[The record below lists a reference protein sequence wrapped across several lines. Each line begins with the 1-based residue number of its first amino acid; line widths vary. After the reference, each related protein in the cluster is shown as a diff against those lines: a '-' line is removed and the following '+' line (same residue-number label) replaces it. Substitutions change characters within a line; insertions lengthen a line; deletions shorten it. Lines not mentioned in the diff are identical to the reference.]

1 MRAALLFVP
10 ILTLLGDCASR
21 RLRVMTFNIWQTGMR
36 VSNGLQKVAKHI
48 AFVDPDIVALQ
59 EAKLGDSA
67 PALLSLL
74 GHPWTVLTDEE
85 SRLDVA
91 ILTKHTVMRSTV
103 TKTSHAIG
111 GRIDLG
117 FGDAVSM
124 WNVHLDHKA
133 YGPHAANNKMVAS
146 VDQILAGEKLNNRA
160 GRVQNIMEIFDDP
173 QMKHWLNKSDNVPLI
188 LAGDFNTPS
197 HLDWTEETIGRH
209 GNWVVQWPVTKIVE
223 AMGFID
229 SFRVV
234 HPNVS
239 EVPGYTWSTVYKFLP
254 EWDFKIPEPQDRI
267 DFIFYK
273 GREINMMND
282 LAPELSRR
290 KRAAW
295 GAFKSIEDVVKRTK
309 NTLLRAHIFDLTV
322 LLALC
327 YASETWSL
335 RKQDERSLSVIE
347 RAVERTM
354 IGNMIAVDSFI
365 YAGPEA
371 IKPIPYHRENDYPS
385 DHFAVVTE
393 FEMEES
399 EKQ

>member
-1 MRAALLFVP
+1 MRVALLFVP
-10 ILTLLGDCASR
+10 IFTLLGNCVSR
-21 RLRVMTFNIWQTGMR
+21 RLRVMTFNIWQTGIR
-36 VSNGLQKVAKHI
+36 VSNGFQKIAKHI
-48 AFVDPDIVALQ
+48 AFIDPDIVALQ
-59 EAKLGDSA
+59 VYSS

-85 SRLDVA
+85 SKLDVA
-91 ILTKHTVMRSTV
+91 ILTKHTVRPGTV
-103 TKTSHAIG
+103 AKTTHAIG

-117 FGDAVSM
+117 FGVVVSM
-124 WNVHLDHKA
+124 WSVHLDHKA
-133 YGPHAANNKMVAS
+133 YGPHAANNKMVTS
-146 VDQILAGEKLNNRA
+146 VDQILVGEKLNNKA

-173 QMKHWLNKSDNVPLI
+173 QMKQWLNKSNEIPLI

-197 HLDWTEETIGRH
+197 HIDWTEETSGKH
-209 GNWVVQWPVTKIVE
+209 GNWTVEWPVTKIVE

-273 GREINMMND
+273 GNVI
-282 LAPELSRR
+282 
-290 KRAAW
+290 
-295 GAFKSIEDVVKRTK
+295 
-309 NTLLRAHIFDLTV
+309 V
-322 LLALC
+322 L
-327 YASETWSL
+327 
-335 RKQDERSLSVIE
+335 
-347 RAVERTM
+347 
-354 IGNMIAVDSFI
+354 DSFV
-365 YAGPEA
+365 YAGAEA

-393 FEMEES
+393 FEIEES
-399 EKQ
+399 EAQ